1 MQGNVWRMICPKC
14 GKNDCCV
21 ATIIENEEE
30 FKGTDIESAPFFT
43 SFD

>member
-21 ATIIENEEE
+21 ATIIENEEG
-30 FKGTDIESAPFFT
+30 FKGTDIESAPFFHL
-43 SFD
+43 F